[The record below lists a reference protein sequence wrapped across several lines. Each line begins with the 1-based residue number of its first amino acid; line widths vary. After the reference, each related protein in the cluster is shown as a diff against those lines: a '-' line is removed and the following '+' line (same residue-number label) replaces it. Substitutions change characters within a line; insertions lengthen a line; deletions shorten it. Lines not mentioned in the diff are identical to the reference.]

1 MLNRP
6 LVVDLDGSLIKTDLL
21 FETANSFV
29 AKHPYKVWKLIPW
42 FLSGKGTLKAK
53 LAECSEIDAASLP
66 YNKGLLAWLREQK
79 AGGRQLVLA
88 TASHIKLAEA
98 VAQHLELFD
107 EVLATEGGVNLKA
120 ERKRDLLV
128 SRFGENRFDYVG
140 DCSADLP
147 VWRSAGDA
155 YLIGSSALLIGRV
168 KKQANLAGVFADDK
182 PPLLQSLARALR
194 PHQWLKNLLL
204 FVPLLS
210 AHLYGDGSSVMLAL
224 LAFLVF
230 GMTASSVYV
239 LNDLIDVADDR
250 HHLRKRNRPFASGDL
265 SLVHG
270 WITWPLLLLMAFF
283 LAALTLPP
291 LFLGVLGTYYLV
303 TLAYSLFLKRTPIVD
318 VLTLAA
324 LYTLRIIAG
333 AAAIAVL
340 PTFWLLL
347 FSMFVFLSLAFMKR
361 FSELKAAK
369 DAHRLRGRGYAREDL
384 ELVSSAGVAAGYLAT
399 LVLAL
404 YIQDQHTAEI
414 YRTPSLIWLACPLL
428 LYWISRAWLVAH
440 RGDMHDDPIVF
451 AIKDK
456 ISWIVGFCLLGV
468 FGLAKLAG

>member
-42 FLSGKGTLKAK
+42 FLSGKGALKAK

-88 TASHIKLAEA
+88 TASDIKLAEA

-155 YLIGSSALLIGRV
+155 YLIGSSPLLMGRV

-291 LFLGVLGTYYLV
+291 LFLGVLGTYYLL
-303 TLAYSLFLKRTPIVD
+303 TLAYSLFLKRTPMVD